1 MSNAEKRPEPISEEA
16 LDKMIDLIEGPLNT
30 MGEKLLSSKIVLAPL
45 SLSMDLSMR
54 MLARM
59 MGRKPMK
66 KDGAQ

>member
-1 MSNAEKRPEPISEEA
+1 MNDKRTEPISEEA

-66 KDGAQ
+66 KDGVQ